1 MTGILPGGAAAEPGR
16 MLAPVLR
23 WRTMLLKPSPD
34 ARWRRADSIR
44 MAIGSARM
52 TPGAVRT
59 AYELLVR
66 EHDRLAGDP
75 TTDDASPDRRTEAE
89 G

>member
-44 MAIGSARM
+44 MAIGTCSMLPAAFA
-52 TPGAVRT
+52 TLTEALPIPDCVHLCGCLGAVSC
-59 AYELLVR
+59 
-66 EHDRLAGDP
+66 
-75 TTDDASPDRRTEAE
+75 AS
-89 G
+89 